1 MTSDEKKG
9 IVLALAGATGWGLSG
24 TCGQFLFSYS
34 SVAPL
39 TVTIYRLIFSGIL
52 LILIGLFTHPKGMP
66 DVFRDWKTI
75 LHLVFYSV
83 FGVGL
88 CQLSY
93 LSAIRYSNSG
103 TATVLQSA
111 GIVLVFIIVSI
122 MQRKAPKPFEC
133 ICLVLVTG
141 GVFLLATHGDPSHLQ
156 LSREGLFWGLAAA
169 VAVAL
174 YTLLPGKLMERFGT
188 IPILGYA
195 MLIGGLLLFIFS
207 GDQRIL
213 TDTRPITILSMAF
226 IVTVG
231 TAMGFGCYL
240 SGVRLCGARKASML
254 SSLEPVVATLT
265 SFLFLHTVFM
275 PMDLAGFAAVLL
287 GCILLSAR

>member
-1 MTSDEKKG
+1 MRTFRNMRS
-9 IVLALAGATGWGLSG
+9 VPF
-24 TCGQFLFSYS
+24 QPFLRCPSYS
-34 SVAPL
+34 HDLP
-39 TVTIYRLIFSGIL
+39 
-52 LILIGLFTHPKGMP
+52 P
-66 DVFRDWKTI
+66 DVLRNPSHPHRPFHTSEGNAGRFQGLENDSPSGFLLGFRCRSLPAVI
-75 LHLVFYSV
+75 PQRNQVFELRDCDSPPERRHSPG
-83 FGVGL
+83 FHHSQHNAAKG
-88 CQLSY
+88 
-93 LSAIRYSNSG
+93 
-103 TATVLQSA
+103 
-111 GIVLVFIIVSI
+111 
-122 MQRKAPKPFEC
+122 PKPFEC
-133 ICLVLVTG
+133 ICLVLV
-141 GVFLLATHGDPSHLQ
+141 
-156 LSREGLFWGLAAA
+156 
-169 VAVAL
+169 
-174 YTLLPGKLMERFGT
+174 
-188 IPILGYA
+188 
-195 MLIGGLLLFIFS
+195 IGGLLLFIFS

>member
-1 MTSDEKKG
+1 MTKDEKKG
-9 IVLALAGATGWGLSG
+9 IALALIGGTGWGLSG

-39 TVTIYRLIFSGIL
+39 TVTIYRLIFSGLL
-52 LILIGLFTHPKGMP
+52 LIIVNLFRNPKGML
-66 DVFRDWKTI
+66 DVFKDWKTV
-75 LHLVFYSV
+75 LHLIVYSI

-122 MQRKAPKPFEC
+122 MQRKAPKPMEYL
-133 ICLVLVTG
+133 CLVLVIG

-156 LSREGLFWGLAAA
+156 LSKEGLFWGLAAA

-174 YTLLPGKLMERFGT
+174 YTLIPKSLMERFGT
-188 IPILGYA
+188 IPVLGYA
-195 MLIGGLLLFIFS
+195 MLIGGIVLFIFA
-207 GDQRIL
+207 GDARIL
-213 TDTRPITILSMAF
+213 TDTRPVTILSIAF
-226 IVTVG
+226 IVTIG
-231 TAMGFGCYL
+231 TAVGFGCYL
-240 SGVRLCGARKASML
+240 SGVGLCGAKKASML
-254 SSLEPVVATLT
+254 SSVEPVVATLT

-275 PMDLAGFAAVLL
+275 PMDLVGFAAVLT

>member
-9 IVLALAGATGWGLSG
+9 IALALAGATGWGLSG
-24 TCGQFLFSYS
+24 TCGQFLFSHS

-39 TVTIYRLIFSGIL
+39 TVTIYRLMFSGIL

-122 MQRKAPKPFEC
+122 MQRKAP
-133 ICLVLVTG
+133 
-141 GVFLLATHGDPSHLQ
+141 SHL
-156 LSREGLFWGLAAA
+156 S
-169 VAVAL
+169 
-174 YTLLPGKLMERFGT
+174 
-188 IPILGYA
+188 
-195 MLIGGLLLFIFS
+195 
-207 GDQRIL
+207 
-213 TDTRPITILSMAF
+213 AF
-226 IVTVG
+226 
-231 TAMGFGCYL
+231 AW
-240 SGVRLCGARKASML
+240 
-254 SSLEPVVATLT
+254 
-265 SFLFLHTVFM
+265 FL
-275 PMDLAGFAAVLL
+275 
-287 GCILLSAR
+287 